1 MAYYCLSRC
10 KREIL
15 IGVSCPNEIPAWN
28 IFWHDIERI
37 EAACSETECVINF
50 LGICLALTFIVYLM
64 CNFNNRFP
72 SKVQAARRTLVQH
85 LQLNSPACTSACL
98 PPSLPA
104 LRGTL
109 ALSLACQSGL
119 LLMSAT
125 AAHGIKLKCQVSCYF
140 RRQSYQTLPELQ
152 QATTPCQIACYKFCA
167 NQIELGI
174 LCNQPELLL
183 LLLLLFLALLM
194 CTWPNFTGRG
204 NSKRLGI
211 SFKFFFSFVA
221 KQLLNK

>member
-1 MAYYCLSRC
+1 MSSTFSSIHLHALLPAY
-10 KREIL
+10 
-15 IGVSCPNEIPAWN
+15 
-28 IFWHDIERI
+28 
-37 EAACSETECVINF
+37 
-50 LGICLALTFIVYLM
+50 
-64 CNFNNRFP
+64 
-72 SKVQAARRTLVQH
+72 
-85 LQLNSPACTSACL
+85 L

-140 RRQSYQTLPELQ
+140 RRQSNQTLPELQ

-174 LCNQPELLL
+174 LCNQPE
-183 LLLLLFLALLM
+183 LLLLFLALLM